1 MKVVN
6 RSKKCSDR
14 KFTRSLTKGAHFI
27 LRYML
32 LLLPV
37 HPCHSWEN
45 LGVLT
50 ICCWSFQ
57 HIAMHFLAYSVI
69 ISQEWYIHF
78 LEQLKVHKTRK
89 NTERILEGCR
99 QSRQVWFV
107 TSLKNMTQEC
117 GKWWMEFV
125 VVAKLGG
132 SWKDV
137 NCCVVMGRKEPRHKN
152 WNRWSRSWRRWKSA
166 HSNHQCTPSA
176 PEKQSTL
183 KSKV

>member
-1 MKVVN
+1 MVLQNESGKQIKEVQRQKVYQELDKRCTFHPEVHAPMPLL
-6 RSKKCSDR
+6 R
-14 KFTRSLTKGAHFI
+14 KSWGT
-27 LRYML
+27 YNL
-32 LLLPV
+32 LLIISA
-37 HPCHSWEN
+37 HCNAFPC
-45 LGVLT
+45 
-50 ICCWSFQ
+50 IFC
-57 HIAMHFLAYSVI
+57 YY
-69 ISQEWYIHF
+69 SQEWHIHF
-78 LEQLKVHKTRK
+78 LEQLKVRKTRK

-125 VVAKLGG
+125 VVAKLGV

-137 NCCVVMGRKEPRHKN
+137 NHCVVMGRKEPRHKN